1 MKKKI
6 LFFIILILIS
16 FITGILVHH
25 FVSFLEKQE
34 IEKKYLSI
42 IGTIDKIYDNNTFYV
57 IPNEQEIKNQYKTIH
72 FSLTENSNTSL
83 IVGDIIKIKYLPENI
98 NKNGKITSPLIEYL
112 GKTRLF
118 KSNIDTPV
126 SNSTSVPGT
135 AVFKQLKIYNNKLK
149 LNSFTN
155 KDDIYLKKIVS
166 YDEYLKYK
174 KDIPDIR
181 DLTETDFINYY
192 LIIFISIGPDY
203 SYTFEKARPNGD
215 YLDLRVFKHQAIS
228 QTENIPT
235 HTGLSIILPNNT
247 DYEVSQM
254 QIVDASTVY

>member
-6 LFFIILILIS
+6 LFFTILVIIS
-16 FITGILVHH
+16 FGAGILVHH
-25 FVSFLEKQE
+25 FVSYLQTQE
-34 IEKKYLSI
+34 LEKKYLSI
-42 IGTIDKIYDNNTFYV
+42 TGTIDKIYDNNTFYV
-57 IPNEQEIKNQYKTIH
+57 IPNEPEIKNQYNTVH
-72 FSLTENSNTSL
+72 FSLTENYDTQF
-83 IVGDIIKIKYLPENI
+83 IVGDFIKIKYLPENI
-98 NKNGKITSPLIEYL
+98 NKNGKITSPVLEHL

-126 SNSTSVPGT
+126 SNSTSEPGT
-135 AVFKQLKIYNNKLK
+135 SVFKQLKIYDNKLN
-149 LNSFTN
+149 LETFTN
-155 KDDIYLKKIVS
+155 KDGIYLKKIIS

-174 KDIPDIR
+174 KEIPDLR

-192 LIIFISIGPDY
+192 LIIFVSIGPNY

-228 QTENIPT
+228 QTENSPT

-247 DYEVSQM
+247 DYEISQM
-254 QIVDASTVY
+254 QIVDASTIY